1 MKTRLT
7 ERQNQAY
14 EFIRSYMRDYR
25 KPPTLKEIGEALGMR
40 SSGGVFKLLQ
50 ALEKK
55 GYVEREKHAARGV
68 RLVNADHD
76 PFALDEG
83 VLSLLVVSRT
93 ASDQPE
99 TLRDRPT
106 AYFTVDPYFF
116 RTATGGVEA
125 CLIGRAGDDGMNG
138 DGIRKGDFLII
149 EEMPWQQVRN
159 GDIAAFLVREE
170 LQVRRFFLANGRLHL
185 RPADR
190 TYTEETFSPNDPG
203 CHVIG
208 RVVGM
213 MRRL

>member
-25 KPPTLKEIGEALGMR
+25 KPPTLKEIGQALGIR
-40 SSGGVFKLLQ
+40 SSNGVFKLLQ

-93 ASDQPE
+93 VSDQPE

-106 AYFTVDPYFF
+106 AYFTVDPYFL
-116 RTATGGVEA
+116 RTTDGVEA

>member
-1 MKTRLT
+1 MKARLT

-14 EFIRSYMRDYR
+14 EFIRSYMRDFR

-55 GYVEREKHAARGV
+55 GYVEREKHAARGA
-68 RLVNADHD
+68 RLVDADHD

-83 VLSLLVVSRT
+83 VPSLLVVSRT

-99 TLRDRPT
+99 MLREGPT
-106 AYFTVDPYFF
+106 AYFTVDPYFL
-116 RTATGGVEA
+116 RTTGGVSA
-125 CLIGRAGDDGMNG
+125 CLIGRASDDGMNG

-149 EEMPWQQVRN
+149 EEMPWQQVRD

-170 LQVRRFFLANGRLHL
+170 LQVRRFFLADGRLHL
-185 RPADR
+185 LPADR

>member
-25 KPPTLKEIGEALGMR
+25 KPPTLKEIGEALGMQ

-83 VLSLLVVSRT
+83 LPNLLVVSRT

-99 TLRDRPT
+99 TLRERPT
-106 AYFTVDPYFF
+106 AYFTVDPYFL
-116 RTATGGVEA
+116 RTVGDAEA

-149 EEMPWQQVRN
+149 EEMPWQHIRN

-170 LQVRRFFLANGRLHL
+170 LHARRFVLANGRLHL

-190 TYTEETFSPNDPG
+190 TYTEEMFLPNDPG
-203 CHVIG
+203 CHVVG
-208 RVVGM
+208 RVVGV

>member
-1 MKTRLT
+1 MKARLT

-25 KPPTLKEIGEALGMR
+25 KPPTLKDIGEALDIR

-55 GYVEREKHAARGV
+55 GYIERERHAARGV
-68 RLVNADHD
+68 RLIDADYD

-83 VLSLLVVSRT
+83 VPSLLVVSRT

-106 AYFTVDPYFF
+106 AYFAVDPYFL
-116 RTATGGVEA
+116 RTAGVVEN
-125 CLIGRAGDDGMNG
+125 CLIGRASDDAMNG

-149 EEMPWQQVRN
+149 EEMPWEEVRN
-159 GDIAAFLVREE
+159 GDIAAFLVREA
-170 LQVRRFFLANGRLHL
+170 LQVRRFFLANERIHL

-203 CHVIG
+203 CQVIG
-208 RVVGM
+208 RVVGV